1 MRTSFA
7 EAPVRAFA
15 DQISTVELG
24 DHSYLVVVGDQAVV
38 IDPQR
43 DIERFERA
51 VEAASARLSAVFETH
66 VQAPAE

>member
-24 DHSYLVVVGDQAVV
+24 
-38 IDPQR
+38 
-43 DIERFERA
+43 A
-51 VEAASARLSAVFETH
+51 VERKQYLLVHRPPFLRLLAV
-66 VQAPAE
+66 